1 MGNESGTWVMYG
13 VDWNDP
19 ECIHTVEEAT
29 EYINRIGFLPLFKN
43 DIPGFSLEERTVP
56 EYWWSDDVDKDP
68 WLWRTVIVGYTNIG
82 AIQSPISGNLKE
94 NLLREVMCID
104 LCYRRYTRRF
114 GRFSKKK
121 LRIKGMELTSG

>member
-68 WLWRTVIVGYTNIG
+68 WLWRTVIARGKDIVYGKFFDKKAGFSQRNGFLYL
-82 AIQSPISGNLKE
+82 PIIAGT
-94 NLLREVMCID
+94 VMILM
-104 LCYRRYTRRF
+104 LCM
-114 GRFSKKK
+114 K
-121 LRIKGMELTSG
+121 MEKHLTSTENHG